1 MMDSK
6 NKKVMSYKK
15 GGMVFRACQSCRSV
29 AKCRAAGKCLAKKSS
44 KK

>member
-1 MMDSK
+1 MMNSK

-29 AKCRAAGKCLAKKSS
+29 
-44 KK
+44 